1 MPGLARLQGRVRME
15 EQMGAAYGT
24 LTPPETNGLA
34 APGPDS
40 SAEALAEPDVQ
51 RLAETFAV
59 TPQAVRQAVAR
70 VGTDFRQV
78 QRELG
83 GRR

>member
-1 MPGLARLQGRVRME
+1 MEVTDHTIAPDGRD
-15 EQMGAAYGT
+15 G
-24 LTPPETNGLA
+24 P
-34 APGPDS
+34 PGPRS
-40 SAEALAEPDVQ
+40 SPVAEPDVR
-51 RLAETFAV
+51 RLAETFGV
-59 TPQAVRQAVAR
+59 TPEAIRMAVAR

>member
-1 MPGLARLQGRVRME
+1 MQVMSDIQAPESA
-15 EQMGAAYGT
+15 GANAV
-24 LTPPETNGLA
+24 PA
-34 APGPDS
+34 AVI
-40 SAEALAEPDVQ
+40 EPVDEIDLR

-59 TPQAVRQAVAR
+59 TPEAARLAVAR
-70 VGTDFRQV
+70 VGTGFRDL

>member
-1 MPGLARLQGRVRME
+1 
-15 EQMGAAYGT
+15 MGPSEAQ
-24 LTPPETNGLA
+24 LPQEIEWP
-34 APGPDS
+34 PGPVTGAVD
-40 SAEALAEPDVQ
+40 DIDIH

-59 TPQAVRQAVAR
+59 TPEAVRMAVAR
-70 VGTDFRQV
+70 VGTSFREV

>member
-1 MPGLARLQGRVRME
+1 
-15 EQMGAAYGT
+15 MGAAFITY
-24 LTPPETNGLA
+24 TPSETNGPPA
-34 APGPDS
+34 SGS
-40 SAEALAEPDVQ
+40 GFGAETLAEPDVQ

-59 TPQAVRQAVAR
+59 TPEAVRLAVAR

>member
-1 MPGLARLQGRVRME
+1 MNTTFDTFVGDGRD
-15 EQMGAAYGT
+15 AT
-24 LTPPETNGLA
+24 LA
-34 APGPDS
+34 AEGV
-40 SAEALAEPDVQ
+40 AEPDVQ

-59 TPQAVRQAVAR
+59 TPEAVRLAVAR

>member
-1 MPGLARLQGRVRME
+1 
-15 EQMGAAYGT
+15 MGT
-24 LTPPETNGLA
+24 TSETYPA
-34 APGPDS
+34 QQIDWSP
-40 SAEALAEPDVQ
+40 ALGSGGDVAEPDVQ

-59 TPQAVRQAVAR
+59 TPDAVRLAVAR
-70 VGTDFRQV
+70 VGTGFRDL

>member
-1 MPGLARLQGRVRME
+1 MTTAIE
-15 EQMGAAYGT
+15 MGAEATDWPAG
-24 LTPPETNGLA
+24 LDQAPEGM
-34 APGPDS
+34 
-40 SAEALAEPDVQ
+40 AEVEVR

-59 TPQAVRQAVAR
+59 TPDAVRQAVAR
-70 VGTDFRQV
+70 VGTGFRDV

>member
-1 MPGLARLQGRVRME
+1 MPAMSETQIPEPTGGNPILATTGSGE
-15 EQMGAAYGT
+15 
-24 LTPPETNGLA
+24 
-34 APGPDS
+34 
-40 SAEALAEPDVQ
+40 EPDVM

-59 TPQAVRQAVAR
+59 TPEAARLAVAR
-70 VGTDFRQV
+70 VGTGFRDL

>member
-1 MPGLARLQGRVRME
+1 
-15 EQMGAAYGT
+15 MGAISETGV
-24 LTPPETNGLA
+24 PPEIDWSLA
-34 APGPDS
+34 AGTGLVGDTVG
-40 SAEALAEPDVQ
+40 EVDIR

-59 TPQAVRQAVAR
+59 TPEAVRLAVAR
-70 VGTDFRQV
+70 VGTDFRDV